1 MAGRGVWRRRVAAR
15 AAEEFG
21 GVVSRSVLR
30 QHAVTHDD
38 VRSEVRAHRWTAL
51 GRHTVFLGDLAAAG
65 VDPVCGPDG
74 PVARAW
80 WAVWES
86 GSGAMLD
93 GVSALIAAGMTGF
106 TTDAVHVS
114 LSTSSAF
121 YPLPRVVPHWPTRR
135 IRQPGGGLPRT
146 VPELATLHAATWAVS
161 DRQAALLVAMPV
173 QQRLVNAP
181 RLLELW
187 RTVRRSDRRE
197 LLDGI
202 IGDVCDG
209 AHSLGELDVAGLCR
223 RYGLPQPT
231 RQAVRTERKGRVY
244 LDSSGRSSASPQRW
258 RALTTRRGSMLSM
271 TPCGRTRC
279 PSSAMSS
286 SGSRCWGC
294 GWTRRPSWPSWRGR
308 FRPRL
313 GAGDVRW
320 PLGLRPVRLRP
331 VRLRPVG
338 EPMWPGPGDLSL
350 LKGRHR

>member
-1 MAGRGVWRRRVAAR
+1 
-15 AAEEFG
+15 
-21 GVVSRSVLR
+21 
-30 QHAVTHDD
+30 
-38 VRSEVRAHRWTAL
+38 
-51 GRHTVFLGDLAAAG
+51 
-65 VDPVCGPDG
+65 
-74 PVARAW
+74 
-80 WAVWES
+80 
-86 GSGAMLD
+86 MLD

-244 LDSSGRSSASPQRW
+244 LDVFWKEFGVA
-258 RALTTRRGSMLSM
+258 AEVE
-271 TPCGRTRC
+271 
-279 PSSAMSS
+279 
-286 SGSRCWGC
+286 
-294 GWTRRPSWPSWRGR
+294 
-308 FRPRL
+308 
-313 GAGDVRW
+313 GAHHTQGLNAVDDAVRQNEVSIVGDVVIRI
-320 PLGLRPVRLRP
+320 PVLGLRLDPETFMAQLARALQAAAGRRGRP
-331 VRLRPVG
+331 LAAEAATG
-338 EPMWPGPGDLSL
+338 EAATGEAATG
-350 LKGRHR
+350 G